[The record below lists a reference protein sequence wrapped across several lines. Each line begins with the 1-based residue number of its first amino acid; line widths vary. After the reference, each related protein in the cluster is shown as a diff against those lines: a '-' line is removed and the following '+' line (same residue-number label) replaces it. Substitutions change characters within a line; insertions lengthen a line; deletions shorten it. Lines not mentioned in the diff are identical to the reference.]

1 MCAWLRVTALSG
13 LGVLAREV
21 AVARILTL
29 PHPPTEIEP
38 SRRVHRSRRTEERG
52 PIRSAAGC
60 RHLVQT
66 HTFCFMLFL
75 RPAAASGAS
84 APLYTTLHND
94 KQTNKQT
101 TDPASFQETRP
112 RARSEE
118 VRPPRHS
125 TRREGLSEQRRDFFA
140 GVGGFVVPI
149 ASTTTE
155 PRYHNCFCASM
166 HRERLGMLFKSGALT
181 PLS

>member
-1 MCAWLRVTALSG
+1 MIAGNGPSG

-66 HTFCFMLFL
+66 HTFCFTLFL
-75 RPAAASGAS
+75 LLSFALNTFLLLFDLTFNFGSFVCGSLHVVLPLLLLLFSG
-84 APLYTTLHND
+84 H
-94 KQTNKQT
+94 
-101 TDPASFQETRP
+101 
-112 RARSEE
+112 
-118 VRPPRHS
+118 
-125 TRREGLSEQRRDFFA
+125 
-140 GVGGFVVPI
+140 FVL
-149 ASTTTE
+149 ALL
-155 PRYHNCFCASM
+155 
-166 HRERLGMLFKSGALT
+166 LG
-181 PLS
+181 